1 MRIITLSLVFLLTLV
16 LPILCSSEAGAQTQT
31 TPKSFF
37 WTQTENY
44 CKHNPGAWCDSTL
57 KTLNRSEPAPQRA
70 ADGNPATFAAQQG
83 GTQPQGSILPPP
95 PQAEYY
101 NKQRPPNEQHEV
113 TKQAKGW
120 VHAGPPQKLDNP
132 DGPRGPI
139 FLAIP
144 EIKGTIT
151 GTPDQIEQVKYLE
164 KVSQKK
170 IGHLSMTE
178 ANELLLELMKGSA
191 EAGGSPDKQGK
202 AGASEAQGAGQG
214 ASDAL
219 ADAFDPTWMAMLEL
233 QNEPLINVANEASG
247 SPCASLQ
254 PIKTHNNAVWM
265 VMQMYKSCYLPMAV
279 LLLLPG
285 AVMTQLKGLVS
296 GGILDKGNDE
306 DAVSPFA
313 GILRALIAIFLIP
326 ATQLFLSY
334 TIDVGNSLH
343 YEVNRHVNPATIFQ
357 WADEQVFRAPDEN
370 KRNQILPS
378 NMFPVLGKITQGPEQ
393 MSGVES
399 QSAATVMLQGMCNM
413 MAQSAGYGLVML
425 CAFQIT
431 MVCYLMCMGPIAAA
445 FYAWPSGLGSLFSK
459 VFAVWIDGTIN
470 LALWKFWWTVVLLC
484 INTRIDW
491 LGAVGG
497 YSIYSQWEMLMF
509 IAFLVILTYVPFN
522 PFDFKAGEMV
532 SQVMQKAEQA
542 VQQAQQSGKK

>member
-1 MRIITLSLVFLLTLV
+1 MRIFTLTLV
-16 LPILCSSEAGAQTQT
+16 LSIFLALIVCASEAGAQNQS

-37 WTQTENY
+37 YQQTQNY
-44 CKHNPGAWCDSTL
+44 CKFNSGAWGDSTL
-57 KTLNRSEPAPQRA
+57 KTLDRSEPAPRHEPYGKAGPINQS
-70 ADGNPATFAAQQG
+70 QG
-83 GTQPQGSILPPP
+83 GAQPQGSILPAP
-95 PQAEYY
+95 PQPEYY
-101 NKQRPPNEQHEV
+101 NKQRPPNETKTVE
-113 TKQAKGW
+113 KQAKGF
-120 VHAGPPQKLDNP
+120 VHAGPPQKKDNP
-132 DGPRGPI
+132 DAPMGPI
-139 FLAIP
+139 FLALQKV
-144 EIKGTIT
+144 EATAT
-151 GTPDQIEQVKYLE
+151 GTPQQIEMIKYLE
-164 KVSQKK
+164 KVSGKK
-170 IGHLSMTE
+170 IGHLTMTE
-178 ANELLLELMKGSA
+178 ANELLLELMKGNA
-191 EAGGSPDKQGK
+191 EASGSPDTQGK
-202 AGASEAQGAGQG
+202 SGPSEAQGAGQG

-219 ADAFDPTWMAMLEL
+219 ADAFDPTWLAMLEL

-254 PIKTHNNAVWM
+254 PVKTHNNAVWM
-265 VMQMYKSCYLPMAV
+265 VMQMYKNCYLPMAI

-285 AVMTQLKGLVS
+285 AVMTQLKGMVS
-296 GGILDKGNDE
+296 AGILDKSNDE

-313 GILRALIAIFLIP
+313 GILRSLIAIFLIP

-343 YEVNRHVNPATIFQ
+343 YEVNRNVNPATIFM
-357 WADEQVFRAPDEN
+357 WADEQVFRAPDQN
-370 KRNQILPS
+370 KKNQILPPS
-378 NMFPVLGKITQGPEQ
+378 MFPVLGKITQGPEE

-445 FYAWPSGLGSLFSK
+445 FYAWPSGLGSLFSR
-459 VFAVWIDGTIN
+459 VFTVWIDGTVN

-497 YSIYSQWEMLMF
+497 YSMYSQWEMLMF